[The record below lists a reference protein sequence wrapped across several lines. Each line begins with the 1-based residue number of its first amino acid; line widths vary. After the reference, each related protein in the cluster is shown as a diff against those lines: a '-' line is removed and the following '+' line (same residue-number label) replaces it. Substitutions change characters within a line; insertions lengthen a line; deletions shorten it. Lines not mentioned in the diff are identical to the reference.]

1 MKAIPVIRPAT
12 VIGVLQLVDTESL
25 SIKKKAV
32 AANMP
37 IEISQKV
44 IPTKSSEANNIVSA
58 FAAKDKPT
66 RVIIIRTNNIKFFIK
81 TPQKINLF

>member
-1 MKAIPVIRPAT
+1 MNAIPVIKPAT
-12 VIGVLQLVDTESL
+12 VIDVLQLADTEPL

-44 IPTKSSEANNIVSA
+44 IPTKSSEGKNIISA
-58 FAAKDKPT
+58 FAEKDKLT
-66 RVIIIRTNNIKFFIK
+66 RTIITRKNIFKFFIK
-81 TPQKINLF
+81 TPHKLNLF

>member
-1 MKAIPVIRPAT
+1 MNAIPVIKPAT
-12 VIGVLQLVDTESL
+12 VIDVLQLADTEPL

-58 FAAKDKPT
+58 FAAEVGPT
-66 RVIIIRTNNIKFFIK
+66 RAISTRTNNLKFLIK
-81 TPQKINLF
+81 TS

>member
-1 MKAIPVIRPAT
+1 MNAIPVIKPAT
-12 VIGVLQLVDTESL
+12 VIDVLQLAATEPL

-32 AANMP
+32 AANIP

-58 FAAKDKPT
+58 FAANGKPT
-66 RVIIIRTNNIKFFIK
+66 RAVSTRTNNLKFFI
-81 TPQKINLF
+81 IIHRR